1 MKAKFLELCPS
12 SISEKEF
19 WTEFFQSHYF
29 HRDRFATSG
38 KVWRNFFFW
47 IFRKFLEWFGISKF
61 LSKFFKKKF
70 QDKNIFEACDKD
82 EATAVL
88 GQSTS
93 DFLVLDAIF
102 DEQSI
107 VPPESQDQID
117 LALEKAKL
125 KDKKR
130 KQNLTQ
136 KEVNFKF
143 SEKYFK

>member
-1 MKAKFLELCPS
+1 MTPK
-12 SISEKEF
+12 I
-19 WTEFFQSHYF
+19 EFFGSF
-29 HRDRFATSG
+29 WNSSDFFG
-38 KVWRNFFFW
+38 NFRNFEISFL
-47 IFRKFLEWFGISKF
+47 KFSKI
-61 LSKFFKKKF
+61 F

-136 KEVNFKF
+136 KEVNF
-143 SEKYFK
+143 